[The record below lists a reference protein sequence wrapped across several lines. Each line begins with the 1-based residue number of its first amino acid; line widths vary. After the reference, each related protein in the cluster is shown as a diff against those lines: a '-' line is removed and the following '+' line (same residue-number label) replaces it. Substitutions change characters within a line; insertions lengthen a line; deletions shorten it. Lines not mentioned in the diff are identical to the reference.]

1 MSKIALQQTPCAASR
16 KTQKKCPEAI
26 LKHDKNGDNMQK
38 THMRMRAAAL
48 AAGLLLAAAATAADT
63 PKNWHWVASW
73 GSAQMN
79 PEPQNEL
86 AQEHWRDA
94 TLRQIVHVALGGEKL
109 RIRVSNAFGTTPLV
123 VEAAGIGLAKAPG
136 DPDIDPSSAKA
147 LTFGGRASVMI
158 PAGAE
163 YYSDVVSLPHK
174 AGADIA
180 VSLYFNGA
188 PSKQTGHPGSRATSF
203 VAKGQRT
210 LDAAWSG
217 AEKVARW
224 YALSDVEVQAPRD
237 VGAVVAVG
245 DSITDGYGTTTDGN
259 DRWPDV
265 LAGRIAA
272 GGKAMGVVNAGIG
285 GGRMLRDGLGPNL
298 ASRFDRD
305 VIGRAGATHAVV
317 MIGVNDFGSQH
328 RNGED
333 IPAARAKLVE
343 DLQVAHRQLVE
354 RAHAHGICVIGGTV
368 TPYAGSDYYRPSA
381 ANEADRRQLNDWIR
395 TSGVFD
401 AVADFDAAL
410 RDPQQPDRLRKE
422 YDNDGLHPSI
432 VGLRAMAEA
441 VPLKALQARCGAS
454 K

>member
-1 MSKIALQQTPCAASR
+1 
-16 KTQKKCPEAI
+16 
-26 LKHDKNGDNMQK
+26 MQK
-38 THMRMRAAAL
+38 THMHLAAL
-48 AAGLLLAAAATAADT
+48 AAGLLLAASAATAADS
-63 PKNWHWVASW
+63 PKKWHWVASW
-73 GSAQMN
+73 GAAQMT

-86 AQEHWRDA
+86 PQEHWRDA

-109 RIRVSNAFGTTPLV
+109 RVRISNVFGTTPLT

-136 DPDIDPSSAKA
+136 NPDIDPQSARA

-163 YYSDVVSLPHK
+163 YYSDVVTLPHK

-217 AEKVARW
+217 AEKIPRW
-224 YALSDVEVQAPRD
+224 YMLADVEVQAPRG

-265 LAGRIAA
+265 LAGRIAQ
-272 GGKAMGVVNAGIG
+272 GGKPMGVVNVGIG

-305 VIGRAGATHAVV
+305 VIARAGVTHAVV
-317 MIGVNDFGSQH
+317 MIGVNDLGGQH

-333 IPAARAKLVE
+333 IPAARAKMIE
-343 DLQVAHRQLVE
+343 DLQQAHRQLVE

-368 TPYAGSDYYRPSA
+368 TPYAGSDYYRPA
-381 ANEADRRQLNDWIR
+381 ATNEADRQQLNDWIR
-395 TSGVFD
+395 KSGVFD

-410 RDPQQPDRLRKE
+410 RDPQQPDKLRKE

-432 VGLRAMAEA
+432 AGLRAMAEA
-441 VPLKALQARCGAS
+441 VPLKALASRCGA

>member
-1 MSKIALQQTPCAASR
+1 MQTMHQRLAAF
-16 KTQKKCPEAI
+16 
-26 LKHDKNGDNMQK
+26 
-38 THMRMRAAAL
+38 
-48 AAGLLLAAAATAADT
+48 AAGLLLAATAGAADANANANG
-63 PKNWHWVASW
+63 NWHWVASW
-73 GSAQMN
+73 GSAQMI
-79 PEPQNEL
+79 PEGQNEL
-86 AQEHWRDA
+86 PQEHWRDS
-94 TLRQIVHVALGGEKL
+94 TLRQVVRVALGGEKL
-109 RIRVSNAFGTTPLV
+109 RVRISNTFGTTPMV

-136 DPDIDPSSAKA
+136 SPDIDPQSAKA
-147 LTFGGRASVMI
+147 LTFGGRPSVMI

-163 YYSDVVSLPHK
+163 YYSDVVALPHK
-174 AGADIA
+174 AGADLAI
-180 VSLYFNGA
+180 SLYFNGA
-188 PSKQTGHPGSRATSF
+188 PSKQTGHPGSRTTSF

-210 LDAAWSG
+210 LDAAWSN
-217 AEKVARW
+217 AEKITRW
-224 YALSDVEVQAPRD
+224 YMLSDVEVQAPRD

-265 LAGRIAA
+265 LAGRIQRS
-272 GGKAMGVVNAGIG
+272 GKAMGVVNVGIG

-317 MIGVNDFGSQH
+317 MIGVNDFGSQ
-328 RNGED
+328 RRSGED

-343 DLQVAHRQLVE
+343 DLQLAHRQLVE

-381 ANEADRRQLNDWIR
+381 ANEADRQQLNAWIR
-395 TSGVFD
+395 KSGVFD

-410 RDPQQPDRLRKE
+410 RDPQQPDRLKKE

-432 VGLRAMAEA
+432 AGLRAMAEA
-441 VPLKALQARCGAS
+441 IPLKALQARCGAA

>member
-1 MSKIALQQTPCAASR
+1 
-16 KTQKKCPEAI
+16 
-26 LKHDKNGDNMQK
+26 MQG
-38 THMRMRAAAL
+38 TCTGLRARGVAAL
-48 AAGLLLAAAATAADT
+48 VASLLAATAATTTASAAAAADAS
-63 PKNWHWVASW
+63 KNWHWVASW
-73 GSAQMN
+73 GSAQMV
-79 PEPQNEL
+79 PEAQNEL
-86 AQEHWRDA
+86 PQEHWRDT

-109 RIRVSNAFGTTPLV
+109 RVRISNAFGTTPLL

-136 DPDIDPSSAKA
+136 NPDIDPQSAKA

-163 YYSDVVSLPHK
+163 YYSDVVALPHK
-174 AGADIA
+174 AGADLA
-180 VSLYFNGA
+180 VSLYFNSA

-203 VAKGQRT
+203 ATKGQRT
-210 LDAAWSG
+210 LEAAWRD
-217 AEKVARW
+217 AEKITRW

-237 VGAVVAVG
+237 VGTVVAVG

-265 LAGRIAA
+265 LAGRIAQ

-305 VIGRAGATHAVV
+305 VIGRAGVTHAVV
-317 MIGVNDFGSQH
+317 MIGVNDLGVQH

-333 IPAARAKLVE
+333 IPAARARLIE

-368 TPYAGSDYYRPSA
+368 TPYAGSDYYRPAA
-381 ANEADRRQLNDWIR
+381 ANEADRQQLNDWIR
-395 TSGVFD
+395 KSGVFD

-410 RDPQQPDRLRKE
+410 RDPQQPDKLRKE
-422 YDNDGLHPSI
+422 FDNDGLHPSI
-432 VGLRAMAEA
+432 PGLRALAEA
-441 VPLKALQARCGAS
+441 VPLKALRSSCGAA

>member
-1 MSKIALQQTPCAASR
+1 VLESNI
-16 KTQKKCPEAI
+16 EHN
-26 LKHDKNGDNMQK
+26 KHNKNGDNMQK
-38 THMRMRAAAL
+38 THQRIAAL
-48 AAGLLLAAAATAADT
+48 AAGLLLAAGAGAADSR
-63 PKNWHWVASW
+63 KDWHWVASW
-73 GSAQMN
+73 GSAQMV
-79 PEPQNEL
+79 PEGQNEL
-86 AQEHWRDA
+86 PQEHWRDT
-94 TLRQIVHVALGGEKL
+94 TLRQIVRVALGGDKL
-109 RIRVSNAFGTTPLV
+109 RVRISNVFGTTPLV

-136 DPDIDPSSAKA
+136 SPDIESPKA

-163 YYSDVVSLPHK
+163 YYSDPVTLPHK
-174 AGADIA
+174 AGADLAI
-180 VSLYFNGA
+180 SLYFNGA
-188 PSKQTGHPGSRATSF
+188 PSKQTGHPGSRTTSF
-203 VAKGQRT
+203 IAKGQRT
-210 LDAAWSG
+210 LDAAWSNP
-217 AEKVARW
+217 EKIARW
-224 YALSDVEVQAPRD
+224 YMLADVEVQAPRD

-265 LAGRIAA
+265 LAGRIGKA
-272 GGKAMGVVNAGIG
+272 GKAMGVVNVGIG

-343 DLQVAHRQLVE
+343 DLQMAHRQLVE

-381 ANEADRRQLNDWIR
+381 ANEADRQQLNEWIR
-395 TSGVFD
+395 KSGVFD

-410 RDPQQPDRLRKE
+410 RDPQQPDRLKKE

-432 VGLRAMAEA
+432 AGLRAMAET
-441 VPLKALQARCGAS
+441 VPLKALQARCGAA

>member
-1 MSKIALQQTPCAASR
+1 
-16 KTQKKCPEAI
+16 
-26 LKHDKNGDNMQK
+26 MQG
-38 THMRMRAAAL
+38 TYTGLRARGAAL
-48 AAGLLLAAAATAADT
+48 FAAGLLLATGTNPASAAQS
-63 PKNWHWVASW
+63 PKDWHWVASW
-73 GSAQMN
+73 GAAQMA

-86 AQEHWRDA
+86 PQEHWRDA
-94 TLRQIVHVALGGEKL
+94 TLRQVVHVALGGDRL
-109 RIRVSNAFGTTPLV
+109 RIRISNVFGVTPLV
-123 VEAAGIGLAKAPG
+123 VEAAGIGLAKGPG
-136 DPDIDPSSAKA
+136 SPDIDPQSAKA
-147 LTFGGRASVMI
+147 LTFGGRTSVMI

-163 YYSDVVSLPHK
+163 YYSDVVAMPHK

-217 AEKVARW
+217 AEKITRW
-224 YALSDVEVQAPRD
+224 YMLSDVEVQAPRD

-265 LAGRIAA
+265 LAGRIAR
-272 GGKAMGVVNAGIG
+272 GGKPMGVVNVGIG

-305 VIGRAGATHAVV
+305 VIGRAGVTHAVV
-317 MIGVNDFGSQH
+317 MIGVNDLGVLR

-343 DLQVAHRQLVE
+343 DLQLAHRQLVE
-354 RAHAHGICVIGGTV
+354 RAHAHGICVIGATV
-368 TPYAGSDYYRPSA
+368 TPYAGSDYYRPAA
-381 ANEADRRQLNDWIR
+381 ANEADRQQLNDWIR
-395 TSGVFD
+395 KSGVFD

-432 VGLRAMAEA
+432 PGLRALAEA
-441 VPLKALQARCGAS
+441 VPLQALRTTCGGA